1 MDRQMTGQAR
11 DADEELKQSSR
22 EHNRGC
28 RGYGQTDDETS
39 QGRR

>member
-1 MDRQMTGQAR
+1 MDRQMTRQAR

-22 EHNRGC
+22 EHNRG
-28 RGYGQTDDETS
+28 YGQTDDGTS

>member
-22 EHNRGC
+22 EHNRG
-28 RGYGQTDDETS
+28 YGQTDDRTS
-39 QGRR
+39 QERR

>member
-11 DADEELKQSSR
+11 DAEEELKQSSR
-22 EHNRGC
+22 EHNREC
-28 RGYGQTDDETS
+28 RGYGQTDDGTS

>member
-11 DADEELKQSSR
+11 DADDELKQSSR
-22 EHNRGC
+22 EHNG
-28 RGYGQTDDETS
+28 GYGQTDDETS